1 MKFTYFVKNC
11 SHYGDIVAI
20 PFFALSIV
28 YFYTIKN
35 KSVIEY
41 ILLFFSICG
50 FILDILYTYLFF
62 TNVPS

>member
-1 MKFTYFVKNC
+1 MKFNYFVKNC

-20 PFFALSIV
+20 PFFGLSIV

-62 TNVPS
+62 TNVTS